1 MLSQIDVAKKSLY
14 RIVDKEN
21 LYYRVLYIN
30 QLSDKIYVIELKS
43 NPKKAGEYSEISY
56 SDFIDRI
63 REGKLTKHQDIFIR
77 NVVEDKISKFA
88 MELRDKAWAQIE
100 SLVKKEPNIYIPA
113 LRFEIIKEASQKEGG
128 ASITSFYKWLKAF
141 DAWGQ
146 IKNALIPW
154 LSNCGAPGVEKS
166 NCELNEAT
174 KTIIRK
180 GYAEFFVGKATL
192 RKAYKDTLRVYYNP
206 KLHGEKEF
214 SKDQFYYWGSMEWTY
229 SEELQRKIGHRKFKS
244 NRRLL
249 KGRNTDLASYV
260 GELFQIDWTLMDIQV
275 VSSLNRNDYIGRPT
289 FYLVVDTVSRVITG
303 VLLTFESPSH
313 ITLCNAFYN
322 AGRNKVEFAKECGF
336 DIGEDEWT
344 TNIISNRLRGDRGEL
359 LSTKADSLVNN
370 LHVTVENT
378 RAFSPELKGIIEN
391 LIGRITDRVK
401 QRFDAKGKVEK
412 DFGERLSN
420 DSRKEA
426 TVTLNELYE
435 ITIRCIIEYNNH
447 HWIEGYPLTTEMVRD
462 KVKPIPMEIWKW
474 AKENG
479 YMTGA
484 EFEKRTLWLSLLENK
499 DVVPSRKG
507 IYLNKQDF
515 VPVDKEDFK
524 MLENLICAP
533 IVDPI
538 KISYDPRVYN
548 EIFWIHDNRFI
559 PLRTRGENDAKYS
572 NEWEVIGTNETYKE
586 LSKEYKRKELLIEI
600 ENDKKFATIIGTEKK
615 SKPANLKNAKPG
627 KKAEIALGRKAIPSF
642 NSTQQK
648 TQPEESKQDSKY
660 ARPDYS
666 NELNQLDSL

>member
-1 MLSQIDVAKKSLY
+1 MISQIDVAKKSVY
-14 RIVDKEN
+14 KIAAEKN
-21 LYYRVLYIN
+21 LFYRVLYVN
-30 QLSDKIYVIELKS
+30 QLSDKIYVLELRN
-43 NPKKAGEYSEISY
+43 NPKKPGNYVEMFY
-56 SDFIDRI
+56 SDFTEDI
-63 REGKLTKHQDIFIR
+63 RQGKLIKHPDIFIR
-77 NVVEDKISKFA
+77 NAVEEKISKKA
-88 MELRDKAWAQIE
+88 RELRDKAWVQIE

-113 LRFEIIKEASQKEGG
+113 LRFEIIKEANEQEGG
-128 ASITSFYKWLKAF
+128 ASITSYYKWLKSF

-166 NCELNEAT
+166 NCELNDDT
-174 KTIIRK
+174 KAIIRK

-214 SKDQFYYWGSMEWTY
+214 TKDQFYYWGSMEWTY

-244 NRRLL
+244 TRRLL
-249 KGRNTDLASYV
+249 KGRATDMASYV
-260 GELFQIDWTLMDIQV
+260 GELFMIDWTMMDIHV

-289 FYLVVDTVSRVITG
+289 LYLVVDTVSRVITG

-344 TNIISNRLRGDRGEL
+344 TNIISNRLMGDRGEL

-378 RAFSPELKGIIEN
+378 RAYSPELKGIIEN
-391 LIGRITDRVK
+391 LIGRISDRVK

-447 HWIEGYPLTTEMVRD
+447 HWIDTYPLTTEMVRD

-474 AKENG
+474 AKANG

-499 DVVPSRKG
+499 MVTPSRKG

-515 VPVDKEDFK
+515 VPVNADDFRL
-524 MLENLICAP
+524 LENIICAP
-533 IVDPI
+533 IVDEI
-538 KISYDPRVYN
+538 KISYDPRVYH
-548 EIFWIHDNRFI
+548 EIFWIHENNFI

-572 NEWEVIGTNETYKE
+572 NEWEVIGTNESYKE
-586 LSKEYKRKELLIEI
+586 LSKEYKQKELLIEI

-615 SKPANLKNAKPG
+615 TEPTNLKKAKPG

-642 NSTQQK
+642 GSTQQK
-648 TQPEESKQDSKY
+648 IQTNLFEQDSKY
-660 ARPDYS
+660 GRPDYS
-666 NELNQLDSL
+666 EELNQLDNL